1 MTGFDRGTFVLVCA
15 FRVVRYVRDDR
26 RNGCIGG
33 IRICLGSEEGV
44 DAAQAGT
51 EEEVHCD

>member
-1 MTGFDRGTFVLVCA
+1 MTGFDCGTFVLVRTR
-15 FRVVRYVRDDR
+15 RVVRYVRDDQ

-44 DAAQAGT
+44 DAARAGI
-51 EEEVHCD
+51 EEEVHRE